1 MDPYEQHLCNETKSL
16 LSKFFEFVLLLKYK
30 LGYSWGR
37 FTPIFLVLPILET
50 SDHVESISE

>member
-37 FTPIFLVLPILET
+37 FTLIFLVLPILET
-50 SDHVESISE
+50 SDHAEFTSE